1 MGCFTFVI
9 QSLNLM
15 IILRENIVKEP
26 TLESNTEKFSDVD
39 CHILE
44 EVLSGAYAISCLNT
58 LNL

>member
-9 QSLNLM
+9 QSLKLM

-26 TLESNTEKFSDVD
+26 TLESNTEKFSGVN

>member
-9 QSLNLM
+9 QSLNLT

-26 TLESNTEKFSDVD
+26 KLESNTEKFSDVN

-44 EVLSGAYAISCLNT
+44 EALSSAHAISCLNT